1 MSGGSSPPSAPSY
14 AGIGQSAQTFG
25 TATAN
30 SQQATNA
37 AQAYNQN
44 ANANL
49 TSALGTANQ
58 NASTLSNSAN
68 QNLSQYASTFSP
80 LQAQEAQAASQ
91 YGSNQNIQKLT
102 GQAVA
107 NVNAGQQAAQQNN
120 AAALAAEG
128 VDPASIHGGAIQA
141 AGNVQNAANA
151 ANAGTQ
157 AGIQAQQTAFGMQNQ
172 ANQLGTQVGALG
184 SQQAASGAQTAL
196 AGQSAANQTGATGV
210 SNLANANS
218 MLGQANQAT
227 QAGTQ
232 AQQAQFANQQTAY
245 QDQQQQQA
253 GVGQMVG
260 NVAGMAAMA
269 FMESGGPVM
278 LDRGIPTYA
287 AGGPVGVG
295 SNYVPPMFPQRPQPS
310 YVPRATQVLAGG
322 KVTSQPMYNPAMM
335 AMAGGGRV
343 TDYAAGGQVM
353 NRGALPT
360 SPIPGS
366 TDTKPALLTPGEF
379 VIPRDVV
386 QHLGNEHFHRLI
398 DKEREKANSR
408 RAIPI
413 HHPPHQSAQ

>member
-157 AGIQAQQTAFGMQNQ
+157 AGIQAQQTAFGMQN
-172 ANQLGTQVGALG
+172 T
-184 SQQAASGAQTAL
+184 
-196 AGQSAANQTGATGV
+196 GQ
-210 SNLANANS
+210 
-218 MLGQANQAT
+218 
-227 QAGTQ
+227 
-232 AQQAQFANQQTAY
+232 
-245 QDQQQQQA
+245 
-253 GVGQMVG
+253 
-260 NVAGMAAMA
+260 
-269 FMESGGPVM
+269 
-278 LDRGIPTYA
+278 
-287 AGGPVGVG
+287 
-295 SNYVPPMFPQRPQPS
+295 
-310 YVPRATQVLAGG
+310 
-322 KVTSQPMYNPAMM
+322 PAWHP
-335 AMAGGGRV
+335 GGRAWL
-343 TDYAAGGQVM
+343 TAGSLRRSDRACRAVSCEPDRRHRRQQPGQ
-353 NRGALPT
+353 RQ
-360 SPIPGS
+360 
-366 TDTKPALLTPGEF
+366 
-379 VIPRDVV
+379 
-386 QHLGNEHFHRLI
+386 QHARTG
-398 DKEREKANSR
+398 
-408 RAIPI
+408 
-413 HHPPHQSAQ
+413 